1 MEPLITIEGYRAL
14 QNDQYSRDLLS
25 NYYRNQGYEVV
36 TPKTS
41 TQEGKPKVAVKELK
55 GLDPAEQ

>member
-41 TQEGKPKVAVKELK
+41 TQEGKPKPVVEEFKN
-55 GLDPAEQ
+55 LDATEQ